1 MKQYKFKSIPMIA
14 ITSLPLTAMAEGVQ
28 YVYQDWEFAKWI
40 AVAVVIDTIL
50 GVWKHLIH
58 KDASSESFFSR
69 FTKKIVIYVL
79 LMILSNFASHATV
92 GGDVVGPMQW
102 IGTYI
107 CVFMMVREIF
117 SIVENVQAIY
127 PIFPTS
133 FVKRLKDF
141 NDCGEYVSGRPIT
154 FSEKDGPDDGEGR
167 S

>member
-1 MKQYKFKSIPMIA
+1 MS
-14 ITSLPLTAMAEGVQ
+14 EGLQ

-40 AVAVVIDTIL
+40 AIAISIDTFL

-69 FTKKIVIYVL
+69 FTKKIVIYIF

-92 GGDVVGPMQW
+92 EGSTVGAMQW

-117 SIVENVQAIY
+117 SIIENIQAIY
-127 PIFPTS
+127 PIFPRN
-133 FVKRLKDF
+133 FVKRMMDF
-141 NDCGEYVSGRPIT
+141 NDKETTSAAGLSIFQKKMRPMMHHRYT
-154 FSEKDGPDDGEGR
+154 LL
-167 S
+167 

>member
-1 MKQYKFKSIPMIA
+1 MIA
-14 ITSLPLTAMAEGVQ
+14 ITSLPLTMLTEGLQ
-28 YVYQDWEFAKWI
+28 YVFQDWEFAKWI
-40 AVAVVIDTIL
+40 GVAILIDTIL

-69 FTKKIVIYVL
+69 FTKKIVIYIF
-79 LMILSNFASHATV
+79 LMVISNFASHAEV
-92 GGDVVGPMQW
+92 NGSVVGPMQW
-102 IGTYI
+102 IGTYL

-141 NDCGEYVSGRPIT
+141 NDRGEYVSGQKIN
-154 FSEKDGPDDGEGR
+154 FSEKDAPDGGE
-167 S
+167 

>member
-1 MKQYKFKSIPMIA
+1 MVA
-14 ITSLPLTAMAEGVQ
+14 ITSLPVTIVTEGAQ

-69 FTKKIVIYVL
+69 FTKKIVIYVF

-107 CVFMMVREIF
+107 CVFMMVREVF

-141 NDCGEYVSGRPIT
+141 NDRGEYVTGRPIK
-154 FSEKDGPDDGEGR
+154 FSGKDAPPSEE
-167 S
+167 

>member
-1 MKQYKFKSIPMIA
+1 MIA
-14 ITSLPLTAMAEGVQ
+14 VTSVPVTIVTQGLQ
-28 YVYQDWEFAKWI
+28 YVFQDWEFAKWI
-40 AVAVVIDTIL
+40 AILVGIDTVL
-50 GVWKHLIH
+50 GVWKHLVH

-69 FTKKIVIYVL
+69 FSKKIVIYVL
-79 LMILSNFASHATV
+79 LLMLSNIAINATI
-92 GGDVVGPMQW
+92 GGTVIGPMQW

-117 SIVENVQAIY
+117 SCVENIQAIY

-141 NDCGEYVSGRPIT
+141 NDRGEYVSGQPIA
-154 FSEKDGPDDGEGR
+154 FQEGDAPDNE

>member
-1 MKQYKFKSIPMIA
+1 MIA

-40 AVAVVIDTIL
+40 AVAVAIDTIL

-92 GGDVVGPMQW
+92 GGDVVGPMQ
-102 IGTYI
+102 
-107 CVFMMVREIF
+107 
-117 SIVENVQAIY
+117 
-127 PIFPTS
+127 
-133 FVKRLKDF
+133 
-141 NDCGEYVSGRPIT
+141 
-154 FSEKDGPDDGEGR
+154 
-167 S
+167 

>member
-1 MKQYKFKSIPMIA
+1 MIA
-14 ITSLPLTAMAEGVQ
+14 DTSVPLTISTEGLQ
-28 YVYQDWEFAKWI
+28 YVYQDWEFVKWI
-40 AVAVVIDTIL
+40 AILIGIDTIL
-50 GVWKHLIH
+50 GVWKHLVH

-79 LMILSNFASHATV
+79 LLMLSNIASNATI
-92 GGDVVGPMQW
+92 GGTVIGPMQW

-117 SIVENVQAIY
+117 SCVENIQAIY

-141 NDCGEYVSGRPIT
+141 NDRGEYISGKTIA
-154 FSEKDGPDDGEGR
+154 FQEGDAPDNEL
-167 S
+167 

>member
-1 MKQYKFKSIPMIA
+1 MIA
-14 ITSLPLTAMAEGVQ
+14 ITSLPLTAVSEGFQ

-40 AVAVVIDTIL
+40 AILIGIDTIL
-50 GVWKHLIH
+50 GVWKHLVH

-79 LMILSNFASHATV
+79 LLMLSNIASNATI
-92 GGDVVGPMQW
+92 GGTVIGPMQW

-117 SIVENVQAIY
+117 SCVENIQAIY

-141 NDCGEYVSGRPIT
+141 NDRGEYISGKPIA
-154 FSEKDGPDDGEGR
+154 FQEGDAPDNEL
-167 S
+167 

>member
-1 MKQYKFKSIPMIA
+1 MKHHRLKSIPMIA
-14 ITSLPLTAMAEGVQ
+14 VTSIPLTIATEGLQ

-40 AVAVVIDTIL
+40 AILIGIDTIL
-50 GVWKHLIH
+50 GVWKHFVH

-79 LMILSNFASHATV
+79 LLMLSNIASNATI
-92 GGDVVGPMQW
+92 GGTVIGPMQW

-117 SIVENVQAIY
+117 SCVENIQAIY
-127 PIFPTS
+127 PIFPRS

-141 NDCGEYVSGRPIT
+141 NDRGEYVSGKPIA
-154 FSEKDGPDDGEGR
+154 FSEGDAPDNE